1 MRDLAGDADFAVKTL
16 EQALVL
22 RGLFGQELQRHRLA
36 EGEVGSAVDFAHAA
50 AAQQSDDAI
59 ASAQQGAREKAAFVD
74 VGGGRDVRGVSV
86 TQVAATAYVTPTNP
100 ATCP

>member
-1 MRDLAGDADFAVKTL
+1 MKTL

-74 VGGGRDVRGVSV
+74 VGGGRDVRG
-86 TQVAATAYVTPTNP
+86 
-100 ATCP
+100 CP